1 MKRTYNIY
9 DLDCAHCAAKLE
21 SEIAKIN
28 GVESANVNFIA
39 QKLIIEAEDDSFEAI
54 IKEVR
59 EKAKKVEP
67 DCTIEF

>member
-21 SEIAKIN
+21 SEIAKIK

-59 EKAKKVEP
+59 EIAKKVEP